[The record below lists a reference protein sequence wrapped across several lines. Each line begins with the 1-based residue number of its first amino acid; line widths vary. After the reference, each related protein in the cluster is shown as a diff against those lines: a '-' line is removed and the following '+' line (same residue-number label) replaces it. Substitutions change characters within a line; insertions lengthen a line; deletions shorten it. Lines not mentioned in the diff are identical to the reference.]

1 MIPRRVVAR
10 SLQPSSKFLLR
21 IRSAALETSLTSCIT
36 ELISLYSPCLRQHR
50 SISTETS
57 PGSSNPAAPK
67 GPLIVDFDEQVKL
80 AASEPSRPSIIPQTR
95 PQVSGRPLTK
105 LEEYQRL
112 KASKHASDLIGGVLE
127 DHYKPHELITNP
139 PSPRDITLELL
150 LASGAHLGHATA
162 LWNPGNQRF
171 IFGIRQGIHLIS
183 LDVIAAHLRRAAKV
197 VHGVSKNGGII
208 IFVGTRDGQER
219 AVVEAAKRAKGY
231 HVTERWVPGTITNK
245 DQLLSEQKVRILNY
259 LDQEIRLTEEEK
271 LELKQKLAGENGDIH
286 RIQVEDTAQVPFG
299 YGAIRPDLVV
309 CLNPLENKTMLQE
322 CAQYRIPTIGIID
335 TDVDPT
341 CVTYP
346 IPANDDSLRCVQL
359 IVGVLGRAGQEG
371 RLARYEEETNRA
383 EELKRR
389 QKRLEETERTLEE
402 ATTTSQVYKD
412 AEQAASESRQ
422 RELERESLISNR

>member
-10 SLQPSSKFLLR
+10 SSQSSK
-21 IRSAALETSLTSCIT
+21 
-36 ELISLYSPCLRQHR
+36 LISRYTLCLRQHR
-50 SISTETS
+50 SISTEIS
-57 PGSSNPAAPK
+57 PGSSNPATPK
-67 GPLIVDFDEQVKL
+67 GPLIVDFEEQVKL
-80 AASEPSRPSIIPQTR
+80 AASESPRPSIIPQAQTQTQT
-95 PQVSGRPLTK
+95 PGRPLTK

-112 KASKHASDLIGGVLE
+112 KAAKHASDQIGGILE

-219 AVVEAAKRAKGY
+219 AVVEAAKRTKGY

-245 DQLLSEQKVRILNY
+245 DQLLGDQKLRVLNH
-259 LDQEIRLTEEEK
+259 LDQEIRLTEQ
-271 LELKQKLAGENGDIH
+271 QKLQLKKKLAATGKKDIDKL
-286 RIQVEDTAQVPFG
+286 QVEDTVQLPFG
-299 YGAIRPDLVV
+299 YGAVRPDLVV

-346 IPANDDSLRCVQL
+346 IPANDDSLRSVQL
-359 IVGVLGRAGQEG
+359 IVGVLGKAGQEG
-371 RLARYEEETNRA
+371 RLARYEAEADRA
-383 EELKRR
+383 EELERR
-389 QKRLEETERTLEE
+389 QKRLEESKRIQEE
-402 ATTTSQVYKD
+402 ATTTAQAHKD

-422 RELERESLISNR
+422 RELERESLISYR

>member
-10 SLQPSSKFLLR
+10 SSRPSNFISR
-21 IRSAALETSLTSCIT
+21 YTSC
-36 ELISLYSPCLRQHR
+36 LRHHR
-50 SISTETS
+50 SVSTETS
-57 PGSSNPAAPK
+57 SGSSPVAPK

-80 AASEPSRPSIIPQTR
+80 AASEQPQPSIVPQTR
-95 PQVSGRPLTK
+95 APGKPLTK
-105 LEEYQRL
+105 LEEYQHL
-112 KASKHASDLIGGVLE
+112 KAAKHASDQIGGILE

-139 PSPRDITLELL
+139 PYPRDITLELL

-219 AVVEAAKRAKGY
+219 AVIEAAKRTKGY

-245 DQLLSEQKVRILNY
+245 DQLLGDQKLRLLNNLDEEIKLTPEQKL
-259 LDQEIRLTEEEK
+259 RLKEK
-271 LELKQKLAGENGDIH
+271 LAASTKKDVNKV
-286 RIQVEDTAQVPFG
+286 QVENTVQLPFG
-299 YGAIRPDLVV
+299 HPAVRPDLVI

-346 IPANDDSLRCVQL
+346 IPANDDSLRSVQL
-359 IVGVLGRAGQEG
+359 IVGILGRAGQEG
-371 RLARYEEETNRA
+371 RLARYEAEAGRM
-383 EELKRR
+383 EELKKQLKR
-389 QKRLEETERTLEE
+389 QEE
-402 ATTTSQVYKD
+402 AARIQEEIAEKAQVHKD

-422 RELERESLISNR
+422 RELEQESLLTIR

>member
-10 SLQPSSKFLLR
+10 SSQPSRLLSR
-21 IRSAALETSLTSCIT
+21 YTL
-36 ELISLYSPCLRQHR
+36 CLCQHR
-50 SISTETS
+50 SLSTETS
-57 PGSSNPAAPK
+57 SGSSDPAAPK
-67 GPLIVDFDEQVKL
+67 GPLIVDFEEQVRL
-80 AASEPSRPSIIPQTR
+80 AASESSIPSTVPRTPSQIQSQIP
-95 PQVSGRPLTK
+95 GKPLTK
-105 LEEYQRL
+105 LQEYQHL
-112 KASKHASDLIGGVLE
+112 KAAKRASDEIGAILGE
-127 DHYKPHELITNP
+127 HYKPHELITNP

-245 DQLLSEQKVRILNY
+245 DQLLGDQKLRVLNH
-259 LDQEIRLTEEEK
+259 LDQEIRLTEKQRLLLKEK
-271 LELKQKLAGENGDIH
+271 LAAAGNKDMDKLKVQ
-286 RIQVEDTAQVPFG
+286 DTVQLPDG
-299 YGAIRPDLVV
+299 YGAVRPDLVV

-346 IPANDDSLRCVQL
+346 IPANDDSLRAVQL

-371 RLARYEEETNRA
+371 RLARYEA
-383 EELKRR
+383 EADNAEKLERLQR
-389 QKRLEETERTLEE
+389 RLEESNRIRDEAV
-402 ATTTSQVYKD
+402 ATTQIQKD

-422 RELERESLISNR
+422 HELEQESLISNR

>member
-1 MIPRRVVAR
+1 MIPRRVIAR
-10 SLQPSSKFLLR
+10 SLQPSK
-21 IRSAALETSLTSCIT
+21 
-36 ELISLYSPCLRQHR
+36 LIPQFSQCLRQHR
-50 SISTETS
+50 SVSTESS
-57 PGSSNPAAPK
+57 PGSSNPAAQN
-67 GPLIVDFDEQVKL
+67 GPLIVDFEEQVKL
-80 AASEPSRPSIIPQTR
+80 AASEPSRPSIIPQTQMR
-95 PQVSGRPLTK
+95 TQTPGRPLTK

-112 KASKHASDLIGGVLE
+112 KASKHASDQIGGILE

-245 DQLLSEQKVRILNY
+245 DQLLGDQKLRVLDN
-259 LDQEIRLTEEEK
+259 LDQEIPLTEEQK
-271 LELKQKLAGENGDIH
+271 LSLKRKLAGKQRDPD
-286 RIQVEDTAQVPFG
+286 RFQVEDTVQLPFG

-359 IVGVLGRAGQEG
+359 IVGILGRAGQEG
-371 RLARYEEETNRA
+371 MLARYEEETDRA
-383 EELKRR
+383 EQIKRE
-389 QKRLEETERTLEE
+389 QKRLEEAERILEE
-402 ATTTSQVYKD
+402 ATTTAQIHKD

-422 RELERESLISNR
+422 RELERESLISNK